1 LRAVDVVA
9 IGAHPDDVE
18 ASCGGLLAKLAAR
31 GRTIAVCD
39 LTRGELGSNG
49 TVEERAREAAHA
61 AQVLGVEHRIGLELP
76 DGGLDGRDPGQT
88 QVVVRMLRQ
97 LRPRLVI
104 APHRRA
110 RHPDHVEAAELV
122 GRAIFFAGVHR
133 FANDMPAIERPTLI
147 HGLDYFAMRDSFI
160 VDVSPWM
167 ETKLAALR
175 CYASQ
180 FVRAAGTQ
188 PTLLNDPA
196 YMDRIRM
203 HASWYGARIGCEAGE
218 PYAYAAGVPVD
229 DPVAVLG
236 IDREVEG

>member
-1 LRAVDVVA
+1 MRAVDVVA

-18 ASCGGLLAKLAAR
+18 ASCGGLLAKLASR

-49 TVEERAREAAHA
+49 TVEERAREAVEA
-61 AQVLGVEHRIGLELP
+61 ARVLGVAHRVGLGLP
-76 DGGLDGRDPGQT
+76 DGGLDGRDPVQT
-88 QVVVRMLRQ
+88 EAVVRMLRDF
-97 LRPRLVI
+97 RPRLVI

-110 RHPDHVEAAELV
+110 RHPDHVEAARLAVRATFFTGV
-122 GRAIFFAGVHR
+122 GRFASEAAAIPR
-133 FANDMPAIERPTLI
+133 PALI
-147 HGLDYFAMRDSFI
+147 HGLDYFAMRESFI
-160 VDVSPWM
+160 VDVSAWM

-180 FVRAAGTQ
+180 FVRVAGAR

-196 YMDRIRM
+196 YLERIRL
-203 HASWYGARIGCEAGE
+203 HAQSYGARIGCAAGE
-218 PYAYAAGVPVD
+218 PYAYAAGLPVD